1 MYLQYIIKNL
11 TSLPYSSKK
20 FIGFLHTVSYD
31 RFVERLAQVGLHLL
45 LFLQTCALGK
55 CLQLDA

>member
-31 RFVERLAQVGLHLL
+31 RFVERLAQVGPC
-45 LFLQTCALGK
+45 FLPQK
-55 CLQLDA
+55 R